1 MTYSLRL
8 LGGISLDGPSGPLT
22 GPVVQPRQSALLA
35 ILGVARD
42 NGASREKVVGLLWPE
57 SDQAEAR
64 HTLSNSVYELRRA
77 LGENAVLV
85 SGDNLRLNSEVTET
99 DVAAFGKALARGDL
113 IGAVEAY
120 GGPFLDGF
128 YLSGAEEFERWVEAE
143 RQRLAVQYGEALES
157 LAESAE
163 EAGDFPRAVGWW
175 QRLAAYD
182 PYNSRFA
189 VRLMQ
194 AMAAAGDPANALQYA
209 QEHERF
215 LQNELGIDP
224 PEDVLALAERL
235 RRERVSSKPTFEAEP
250 VGVKTT
256 PEGAKRAAE
265 PTAIASP
272 ANRRS
277 RMVLIAVAA
286 AIAIG
291 AAALV
296 FLPEWGVTLDKNRVL
311 VAVFENRTGDPSLD
325 PLGVMAADWITEGL
339 SRTGVVEVSGMG
351 PGRYSGDRLGFLD
364 SKSDEV
370 APIRIL
376 PILIEGRVRDP
387 LIAWLPDDE
396 RLLFK
401 TALDGEEMLLFAP
414 SSGGPMGQFQLPED
428 AWWVGPVAAIWKPTF
443 MGVFS
448 ADGRYMLYAAGDPR
462 AEERPSVLKVLSL
475 EDGSAWE
482 LSSSFHLTEVAGRGG
497 APFRDGAEFVY
508 VELRDSVYELR
519 ASSPEGPSRLVWSF
533 GRDAPGEVG
542 VHGDRILF
550 AEYLE
555 EVETRIYTA
564 TVEENEPRELI
575 RLAGWAGPSLWSP
588 DGRRIATTHYID
600 DGNGTG
606 IFDSRIVFLEV
617 SPSGDLVGEPR
628 YVGEPMT
635 SYWNNVW
642 LPDSRGILTTGMD
655 GNVWLM
661 SAEASQDPVAL
672 TRDDP
677 NESWNFVLS
686 PDGRHVAYSSRMV
699 RGSSLW
705 LVDLSG
711 ALEVSGN

>member
-1 MTYSLRL
+1 MTIRIDNETGRSAGPPRQVTLEGSQAYFDVSPDGKWIAYTPTNERGNRVIRIVPSTGGSARTVGEADASRPIWAPDGQSLYYPTLVAQETFEFGLVR
-8 LGGISLDGPSGPLT
+8 ISLDAETTDTLAAGPGY
-22 GPVVQPRQSALLA
+22 PRLM
-35 ILGVARD
+35 IFHDTIYVARKIEG
-42 NGASREKVVGLLWPE
+42 NSRLGPTLW
-57 SDQAEAR
+57 QLA
-64 HTLSNSVYELRRA
+64 TLDGRP
-77 LGENAVLV
+77 
-85 SGDNLRLNSEVTET
+85 
-99 DVAAFGKALARGDL
+99 LAR
-113 IGAVEAY
+113 
-120 GGPFLDGF
+120 F
-128 YLSGAEEFERWVEAE
+128 
-143 RQRLAVQYGEALES
+143 S
-157 LAESAE
+157 L
-163 EAGDFPRAVGWW
+163 P
-175 QRLAAYD
+175 
-182 PYNSRFA
+182 
-189 VRLMQ
+189 
-194 AMAAAGDPANALQYA
+194 
-209 QEHERF
+209 
-215 LQNELGIDP
+215 
-224 PEDVLALAERL
+224 
-235 RRERVSSKPTFEAEP
+235 
-250 VGVKTT
+250 
-256 PEGAKRAAE
+256 
-265 PTAIASP
+265 
-272 ANRRS
+272 
-277 RMVLIAVAA
+277 
-286 AIAIG
+286 
-291 AAALV
+291 
-296 FLPEWGVTLDKNRVL
+296 
-311 VAVFENRTGDPSLD
+311 
-325 PLGVMAADWITEGL
+325 
-339 SRTGVVEVSGMG
+339 SGMG

-376 PILIEGRVRDP
+376 PINGGPSRLLIEGRVRDP

-508 VELRDSVYELR
+508 VEQRDSVYELR